1 MMRREEF
8 IKEQIQI
15 LKKFLDTKLGG
26 LIEATK
32 EQFKKGDFKDAEIGE
47 YITTIKELGEKTKN
61 EVLKG
66 FKDLFGNNL
75 KE

>member
-47 YITTIKELGEKTKN
+47 YITTIKEL
-61 EVLKG
+61 
-66 FKDLFGNNL
+66 
-75 KE
+75 